1 MVGHIWKSS
10 HFSLSI
16 GTTDADKVLCGFPP
30 PPNDQGFAYLKISDT
45 LWTAHHETL
54 LQCLFLGSFCWCN
67 ECCYRFGF
75 TAEWDLWGASRT
87 SCKLTGRRENSF
99 WQHWLSNYCK
109 KNAASGLI
117 PKHLYLS
124 FQWKKKISPVFSLF
138 SLNLSCFI
146 L

>member
-1 MVGHIWKSS
+1 MEGQPLLPLHRSNWRWQSS
-10 HFSLSI
+10 VWL
-16 GTTDADKVLCGFPP
+16 PP
-30 PPNDQGFAYLKISDT
+30 SPPNDQGFAYLKISDT

-54 LQCLFLGSFCWCN
+54 LQSLFLGSFCWCN

-124 FQWKKKISPVFSLF
+124 FQWKKKNQPCLFPVLT
-138 SLNLSCFI
+138 
-146 L
+146 

>member
-1 MVGHIWKSS
+1 MEGQPLLPLHRSNWHWQSS
-10 HFSLSI
+10 VWL
-16 GTTDADKVLCGFPP
+16 PP
-30 PPNDQGFAYLKISDT
+30 SPPNDQGFAYLKISDT

-54 LQCLFLGSFCWCN
+54 LQSLFLGSFCWCN

-124 FQWKKKISPVFSLF
+124 FQWKKKNQPCLFPVLT
-138 SLNLSCFI
+138 
-146 L
+146 